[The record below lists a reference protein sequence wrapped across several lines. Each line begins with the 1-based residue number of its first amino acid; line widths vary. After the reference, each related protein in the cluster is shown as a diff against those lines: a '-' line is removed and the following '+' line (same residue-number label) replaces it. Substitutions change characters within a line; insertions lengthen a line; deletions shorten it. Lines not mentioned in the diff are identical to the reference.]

1 MKRIWKQLRSREK
14 QRKVI
19 EKQREKQVEA
29 SNLKN
34 NQEPIEDF
42 SSRKEVINEIKLVT
56 DSQEK
61 LIRKIILYIDLKVK
75 TNLPHCKI
83 FKTGKR

>member
-1 MKRIWKQLRSREK
+1 M
-14 QRKVI
+14 I

-56 DSQEK
+56 DFQEK
-61 LIRKIILYIDLKVK
+61 LIRKIILYIDLKLK
-75 TNLPHCKI
+75 TNLPHCII
-83 FKTGKR
+83 FKIGKR